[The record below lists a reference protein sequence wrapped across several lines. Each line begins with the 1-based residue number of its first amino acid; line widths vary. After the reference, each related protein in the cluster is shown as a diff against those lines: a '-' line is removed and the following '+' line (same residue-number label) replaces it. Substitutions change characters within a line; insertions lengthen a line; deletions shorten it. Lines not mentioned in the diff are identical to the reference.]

1 MATAP
6 PEIFAVVEQFPYP
19 GLFLTLVLGS
29 LGLPVPEDVV
39 LLLCGF
45 LITKQLIAPVPAVL
59 VAYFGVIASDFII
72 YSFGRKYGRFIV
84 THRRFRKILSPERLA
99 SFEEKFRKSG
109 TFFIFFGR
117 YLWGL
122 RAQVFLTAGILGVS
136 PRRFMMTDACAA
148 IITVPFMITLGYMG
162 GRQLE
167 SFDSSAFPTEH
178 IGVALA
184 VAAVAIAL
192 IWRYIMQRKSKT
204 EAKRI

>member
-1 MATAP
+1 MATP
-6 PEIFAVVEQFPYP
+6 PFEFFALVQQFPYP
-19 GLFLTLVLGS
+19 GLFITLVLGS

-45 LITKQLIAPVPAVL
+45 LITKQLAAPVPAVL
-59 VAYFGVIASDFII
+59 VAYSGVIASDFII

-99 SFEEKFRKSG
+99 FFEEKFRKSG
-109 TFFIFFGR
+109 VFFIFFGR

-136 PRRFMMTDACAA
+136 PRKFIMTDACAA
-148 IITVPFMITLGYMG
+148 LITVPLMITLGYMG

-167 SFDSSAFPTEH
+167 SFDSSAFPTEY
-178 IGVALA
+178 IGIALA
-184 VAAVAIAL
+184 VAAVAVAL
-192 IWRYIMQRKSKT
+192 ICRRIMQRKSKT
-204 EAKRI
+204 AAKKI